1 MARAKGVV
9 QRVIRIWKREVVDQG
24 ASELAFERWDA
35 EDAEDVYR
43 GGRQAC

>member
-1 MARAKGVV
+1 MARAKSVA

-24 ASELAFERWDA
+24 ASELAFERRDA
-35 EDAEDVYR
+35 EDEDVYR